1 MAVGIDHAVDHVR
14 DSILI
19 GGIDVLVVE
28 VGQETDIIVARTE
41 IGIEIGQE
49 KGLEITH
56 MINIGQVIK
65 EVGQKAETDLET
77 KKDKGREIAADQGAE
92 VGQEEDIGQE
102 VEAGLEKR
110 GKEEG
115 VEVGLLQKGGLF
127 HCSKCFICLSDCYK
141 AGGCGLIK

>member
-1 MAVGIDHAVDHVR
+1 MAVGIDHAVDHMR

-28 VGQETDIIVARTE
+28 VGQETDIIATRTE

-65 EVGQKAETDLET
+65 EVGQEAETDLET
-77 KKDKGREIAADQGAE
+77 KKDKGREIAA
-92 VGQEEDIGQE
+92 GQE
-102 VEAGLEKR
+102 VEAGLEKG
-110 GKEEG
+110 GKKEA
-115 VEVGLLQKGGLF
+115 VEVVLLQNGGLF

-141 AGGCGLIK
+141 TGGCGLIK

>member
-1 MAVGIDHAVDHVR
+1 MAVGIDHAVDHMR

-28 VGQETDIIVARTE
+28 VGQETDIIVTRTE

-77 KKDKGREIAADQGAE
+77 KKDKSREIAA
-92 VGQEEDIGQE
+92 GQE
-102 VEAGLEKR
+102 VEAGLEKG
-110 GKEEG
+110 GKEEA
-115 VEVGLLQKGGLF
+115 VEVGLLQNGGLF

>member
-1 MAVGIDHAVDHVR
+1 MTVGLDHGVDHMR

-28 VGQETDIIVARTE
+28 VGQETDIIVTRTK

-77 KKDKGREIAADQGAE
+77 KKDKSREIAA
-92 VGQEEDIGQE
+92 GQE
-102 VEAGLEKR
+102 VEAGLEKG
-110 GKEEG
+110 GKEEA
-115 VEVGLLQKGGLF
+115 VEVGLLQNGGLF

-141 AGGCGLIK
+141 EGGCGLIK

>member
-1 MAVGIDHAVDHVR
+1 M
-14 DSILI
+14 
-19 GGIDVLVVE
+19 
-28 VGQETDIIVARTE
+28 TRTE
-41 IGIEIGQE
+41 IGVEIGQE

-77 KKDKGREIAADQGAE
+77 KKDRIREIGADQGTE
-92 VGQEEDIGQE
+92 VDPEEDIGQE
-102 VEAGLEKR
+102 VEAGLEKG

-115 VEVGLLQKGGLF
+115 VELVLLQNGGLF

-141 AGGCGLIK
+141 TGGCGLIK

>member
-19 GGIDVLVVE
+19 EGIDVLVVE
-28 VGQETDIIVARTE
+28 VGQETDIIVTRTE

-65 EVGQKAETDLET
+65 EVGQEAETDLET
-77 KKDKGREIAADQGAE
+77 KKDKGREIAA
-92 VGQEEDIGQE
+92 GQEA
-102 VEAGLEKR
+102 EAGLEIG

-115 VEVGLLQKGGLF
+115 VEVVLLQNGGLF
-127 HCSKCFICLSDCYK
+127 HCS
-141 AGGCGLIK
+141 

>member
-1 MAVGIDHAVDHVR
+1 MAVGIDHAVDHMR

-28 VGQETDIIVARTE
+28 VGQETDIIATRTE

-49 KGLEITH
+49 RGLEITH

-77 KKDKGREIAADQGAE
+77 KKDKGREIAADQGTE
-92 VGQEEDIGQE
+92 VGHE
-102 VEAGLEKR
+102 VDAGLEKG

-115 VEVGLLQKGGLF
+115 VEAVLLQNGGWF

-141 AGGCGLIK
+141 TGGCGLIK

>member
-1 MAVGIDHAVDHVR
+1 MAVGIDHAVDHMR

-28 VGQETDIIVARTE
+28 VGQETDIIVTRTE

-65 EVGQKAETDLET
+65 EVAQEAENDLET
-77 KKDKGREIAADQGAE
+77 KKDKGQEIGA
-92 VGQEEDIGQE
+92 GQE
-102 VEAGLEKR
+102 VEAGLEKG

-115 VEVGLLQKGGLF
+115 VEAVLLQNGGLF
-127 HCSKCFICLSDCYK
+127 HCSKCFICLTDCYK
-141 AGGCGLIK
+141 TGGCGLIK